1 MDMQSKIDVIKHICK
16 KVLEE
21 DMILQTNVVLKMVIL
36 SILEVCNG

>member
-21 DMILQTNVVLKMVIL
+21 DQLLQTNVVLKIIIL